1 MKRIFIII
9 LTGYLAGLLGAATFV
24 YVVKPDL
31 MSEGE
36 MPADTPR
43 EILVSNYVEP
53 EAKPDVAET
62 ENRESSMRA
71 VPPVNRLEVL
81 SESFA
86 AASKLST
93 SSVVYI
99 KTVMEREYSNTF
111 LEWFFGERPSQTF
124 ISTGSGV
131 IYTSDGYV
139 VTNNHVIQNADAI
152 EVIHEKKT
160 YEAKLIGSDPA
171 TDLAILKIDGNDLPN
186 IKIGRSSDL
195 EVGEWVL
202 AVGNPFNLTS
212 TVTAGIVSAK
222 GRQINILRANFP
234 IESFI
239 QTDAAINPGNSGGA
253 LVNTRGELVGIN
265 TAILSKTGSYAGY
278 GFAVPADIVS
288 KIVEDL
294 IKYGEVQKA
303 FVGVEV
309 SDIDQ
314 QIGEELE
321 LKNWDG
327 VIIQNIQNGGAAD
340 KGGLK
345 EGDIIIGLNDQK
357 IRSKGEY
364 EEVISYHSPG
374 DRVDVTY
381 KRGDRTAKTQLTLT
395 NAQGTTSII
404 TREIYTSRRL
414 GADFEVV
421 PKVERDLLK
430 IKNGVRITKIRSG
443 FIQRLGID
451 EGFIVTHINKVPIE
465 DAESLV
471 DILVKIRGRVYVEG
485 VTKDGVRGYYSYFF

>member
-1 MKRIFIII
+1 MKKVLIII
-9 LTGYLAGLLGAATFV
+9 ITGYVAGLLGAATFF
-24 YVVKPDL
+24 YLIKPDL
-31 MSEGE
+31 LAEKDSQTE
-36 MPADTPR
+36 APR
-43 EILVSNYVEP
+43 EFLVSNYVEP
-53 EAKPDVAET
+53 GVEPKVKESVTPDSPAL
-62 ENRESSMRA
+62 S
-71 VPPVNRLEVL
+71 RLDVL
-81 SESFA
+81 SESFTD
-86 AASKLST
+86 ASRLST

-99 KTVMEREYSNTF
+99 RTIMEREYSNTF
-111 LEWFFGERPSQTF
+111 LEWFFGERPSQSF

-139 VTNNHVIQNADAI
+139 VTNNHVIENADAI
-152 EVIHEKKT
+152 EVIHEKRT
-160 YEAKLIGSDPA
+160 YKAELIGSDPS

-186 IKIGRSSDL
+186 IKIGRSRDL

-253 LVNTRGELVGIN
+253 LVNTKGELVGIN
-265 TAILSKTGSYAGY
+265 TAILSRTGSYAGY
-278 GFAVPADIVS
+278 GFAVPVDIVS

-294 IKYGEVQKA
+294 IKYKEVQKA
-303 FVGVEV
+303 FMGAEV

-314 QIGEELE
+314 QLGEELE
-321 LKNWDG
+321 LDNWDG
-327 VIIQNIQNGGAAD
+327 VIIQNLQKGGAAD
-340 KGGLK
+340 KGGLR
-345 EGDIIIGLNDQK
+345 EGDIIINLNDQDV
-357 IRSKGEY
+357 RSKGEY

-374 DRVDVTY
+374 DRMDVTY
-381 KRGDRTAKTQLTLT
+381 RRGGRTLKTQITLT
-395 NAQGTTSII
+395 NVRGTTEII

-430 IKNGVRITKIRSG
+430 IDHGVRITKIRSG
-443 FIQRLGID
+443 FIKRLNIE
-451 EGFIVTHINKVPIE
+451 EGFIVTHINKVPIK

-485 VTKDGVRGYYSYFF
+485 VSKDGVRGYYSYFF

>member
-1 MKRIFIII
+1 MKKVLIII
-9 LTGYLAGLLGAATFV
+9 FTGYIAGLLGAATFF
-24 YVVKPDL
+24 YLIKPELLAGKDT
-31 MSEGE
+31 
-36 MPADTPR
+36 PADVPQ
-43 EILVSNYVEP
+43 EILVSNYIEPEVEP
-53 EAKPDVAET
+53 EVINSATPDTPAL
-62 ENRESSMRA
+62 
-71 VPPVNRLEVL
+71 NRLDVL
-81 SESFA
+81 SESFTV
-86 AASKLST
+86 ASRMST

-111 LEWFFGERPSQTF
+111 LEWFFGERPSQSF

-139 VTNNHVIQNADAI
+139 VTNNHVIENADAI
-152 EVIHEKKT
+152 EVIHEKRT
-160 YEAKLIGSDPA
+160 YKAELIGSDPS
-171 TDLAILKIDGNDLPN
+171 TDLAILKIDGDDLPN
-186 IKIGRSSDL
+186 IKLGRSRDL

-253 LVNTRGELVGIN
+253 LVNTKGELVGIN

-278 GFAVPADIVS
+278 GFAVPVDIVS

-294 IKYGEVQKA
+294 IKYKEVQKA
-303 FVGVEV
+303 FVGAEV

-314 QIGEELE
+314 QLGEEME
-321 LKNWDG
+321 LDNWNG
-327 VIIQNIQNGGAAD
+327 VIIQNMQKGGAAD

-345 EGDIIIGLNDQK
+345 EGDIIVRLNDQDV
-357 IRSKGEY
+357 RSKGEY

-374 DRVDVTY
+374 DRMDVTY
-381 KRGDRTAKTQLTLT
+381 KRGNKFDNTQIILT
-395 NAQGTTSII
+395 NVQGTTEVI

-414 GADFEVV
+414 GADFEVI

-430 IKNGVRITKIRSG
+430 IDDGVRITKIRSG
-443 FIQRLGID
+443 FIKRLGIE
-451 EGFIVTHINKVPIE
+451 EGFIVTHINKVPIK

-485 VTKDGVRGYYSYFF
+485 VSKDGVRGYYSYFF

>member
-1 MKRIFIII
+1 MKKVLIII
-9 LTGYLAGLLGAATFV
+9 FTGYIAGLLGAATFF
-24 YVVKPDL
+24 YFIKPDL
-31 MSEGE
+31 LAERDMQTVE
-36 MPADTPR
+36 PQ

-53 EAKPDVAET
+53 EVEPEITESVKPGSPAL
-62 ENRESSMRA
+62 
-71 VPPVNRLEVL
+71 NRLDIL
-81 SESFA
+81 SESFSD
-86 AASKLST
+86 ASRLST

-111 LEWFFGERPSQTF
+111 LEWFFGERPSQSF

-139 VTNNHVIQNADAI
+139 VTNNHVIENADAI
-152 EVIHEKKT
+152 EVIHEKRT
-160 YEAKLIGSDPA
+160 YKAELIGSDPS
-171 TDLAILKIDGNDLPN
+171 TDLAILKINGDDLPN
-186 IKIGRSSDL
+186 IKIGRSRDL
-195 EVGEWVL
+195 EVGQWVL

-278 GFAVPADIVS
+278 GFAVPVDIVS

-294 IKYGEVQKA
+294 IKYKEVQKA
-303 FVGVEV
+303 FVGAEV

-314 QIGEELE
+314 ELGEELE
-321 LKNWDG
+321 LDDWNG
-327 VIIQNIQNGGAAD
+327 VIIQNLQQGGAAD
-340 KGGLK
+340 KGGLR
-345 EGDIIIGLNDQK
+345 EGDIIIRLNDQDV
-357 IRSKGEY
+357 RSKGEY

-374 DRVDVTY
+374 DRLDVSY
-381 KRGDRTAKTQLTLT
+381 KRGNRLDNTQIILT
-395 NAQGTTSII
+395 NVQGTTEII
-404 TREIYTSRRL
+404 TRDIRTSRRL

-421 PKVERDLLK
+421 PKVEKDLLK
-430 IKNGVRITKIRSG
+430 IDDGVRITKIRSG
-443 FIQRLGID
+443 FIKRLGIE
-451 EGFIVTHINKVPIE
+451 EGFIVTHINKVPIK
-465 DAESLV
+465 DAESLE
-471 DILVKIRGRVYVEG
+471 DILVKIRGRVYIEG
-485 VTKDGVRGYYSYFF
+485 VSKDGVRGYYSYFF

>member
-1 MKRIFIII
+1 MKKILIII
-9 LTGYLAGLLGAATFV
+9 ITGYIAGLLGAATFF
-24 YVVKPDL
+24 YIIKPEL
-31 MSEGE
+31 MALIENKTDE
-36 MPADTPR
+36 PQ

-53 EAKPDVAET
+53 SMEPEVREISTPD
-62 ENRESSMRA
+62 SPKLS
-71 VPPVNRLEVL
+71 RLDVL
-81 SESFA
+81 SESFTD
-86 AASKLST
+86 ASRLST

-111 LEWFFGERPSQTF
+111 LEWFFGERPSQSF

-152 EVIHEKKT
+152 EVIHEKRT
-160 YEAKLIGSDPA
+160 YKAELIGSDPS
-171 TDLAILKIDGNDLPN
+171 TDLAILKIDGEDLPN
-186 IKIGRSSDL
+186 IKIGRSRDL

-222 GRQINILRANFP
+222 GRQINILRTNFP

-253 LVNTRGELVGIN
+253 LVNTKGELVGIN

-278 GFAVPADIVS
+278 GFAVPVDIVS

-294 IKYGEVQKA
+294 IKYKEVQKA
-303 FVGVEV
+303 FVGAEV
-309 SDIDQ
+309 SDINQ
-314 QIGEELE
+314 KLGEELE
-321 LKNWDG
+321 LDNWDG
-327 VIIQNIQNGGAAD
+327 VIIQNMQQGGAAE

-345 EGDIIIGLNDQK
+345 EGDIIIRLNDQDIK
-357 IRSKGEY
+357 SKGEY

-374 DRVDVTY
+374 DLMDVTY
-381 KRGDRTAKTQLTLT
+381 KRANRTLNTQITLT
-395 NAQGTTSII
+395 NVQGTTEII

-430 IKNGVRITKIRSG
+430 IDDGVRITKIRSG
-443 FIQRLGID
+443 FIQRLGIE
-451 EGFIVTHINKVPIE
+451 EGFIVTHINKVPIK

-485 VTKDGVRGYYSYFF
+485 VSKDGVRGYYSYFF

>member
-1 MKRIFIII
+1 MKKVLIII
-9 LTGYLAGLLGAATFV
+9 LTGYIAGLLGAATFF
-24 YVVKPDL
+24 YLIKPELLAGKDTR
-31 MSEGE
+31 
-36 MPADTPR
+36 ADIPR

-53 EAKPDVAET
+53 EIEPEVK
-62 ENRESSMRA
+62 ESATPGFPALS
-71 VPPVNRLEVL
+71 RLDVL
-81 SESFA
+81 SESFTD
-86 AASKLST
+86 ASRLST

-99 KTVMEREYSNTF
+99 RTVMEREYSNTF
-111 LEWFFGERPSQTF
+111 LEWFFGERPSQSF

-139 VTNNHVIQNADAI
+139 VTNNHVIENADAI
-152 EVIHEKKT
+152 EVIHEKRT
-160 YEAKLIGSDPA
+160 YKAELIGSDPS

-186 IKIGRSSDL
+186 IKIGRSRDL

-222 GRQINILRANFP
+222 GRQINILRTNFP

-253 LVNTRGELVGIN
+253 LVNTKGELVGIN

-278 GFAVPADIVS
+278 GFAVPVDIVS

-294 IKYGEVQKA
+294 IKYKEVQKA
-303 FVGVEV
+303 FVGAEIT
-309 SDIDQ
+309 DIDQ
-314 QIGEELE
+314 QLGEELE
-321 LKNWDG
+321 LDNWNG
-327 VIIQNIQNGGAAD
+327 VIIQNLQKGGAAD
-340 KGGLK
+340 KGGLR
-345 EGDIIIGLNDQK
+345 EGDIIIKLNDQDV
-357 IRSKGEY
+357 RSKGEY

-374 DRVDVTY
+374 DRMDVTY
-381 KRGDRTAKTQLTLT
+381 RRSGRTLNTQITLT
-395 NAQGTTSII
+395 NVRGTTEII

-421 PKVERDLLK
+421 PKVERNLLK
-430 IKNGVRITKIRSG
+430 IDHGVRITKIRSG
-443 FIQRLGID
+443 FIKRLSIE
-451 EGFIVTHINKVPIE
+451 EGFIVTHINKVPIK

-485 VTKDGVRGYYSYFF
+485 VSKDGVRGYYSYFF